1 MGNYVI
7 VGNGVAAVGCIE
19 GIRSVDTEGPI
30 TVVSKEPYPAYCRP
44 LISYLLEGKTD
55 LARMPYRGADFY
67 ERMGCEVLYGRAAE
81 RLDAQGRAVVLDDG
95 TRVGYDALCVATGA
109 SPFEPPYP
117 GLDSVPSKYFFV
129 TLDDALGLGE
139 AIDASSKVLVVGAGL
154 IGLKCAEGIVGRVA
168 SVTVCN
174 RSGQVLSS
182 ILDHDSAEIVQD
194 RLETHGIH
202 LVLGDTVSWFEG
214 GVAHMT
220 SGADIPFDVLVL
232 AVGVRA
238 NTGLVRD
245 AGGEVDRG
253 IVVDEHMRTSLPGVF
268 SAGDCTQGYDVSLGG
283 RRVLA
288 TLPNAYQ
295 QGHAAG
301 VGMAGGDE
309 LFDKGI
315 PMNSVGFFGLHAMTA
330 GTYVGEVYEERD
342 EGSVKRLFVDD
353 GLLKGFILVGRDER
367 AGIYTSLIRERV
379 PLSSVDF
386 DMLRRGATTA
396 ALPTGQRLK
405 LFGEAV

>member
-1 MGNYVI
+1 
-7 VGNGVAAVGCIE
+7 
-19 GIRSVDTEGPI
+19 
-30 TVVSKEPYPAYCRP
+30 
-44 LISYLLEGKTD
+44 
-55 LARMPYRGADFY
+55 
-67 ERMGCEVLYGRAAE
+67 
-81 RLDAQGRAVVLDDG
+81 
-95 TRVGYDALCVATGA
+95 
-109 SPFEPPYP
+109 
-117 GLDSVPSKYFFV
+117 
-129 TLDDALGLGE
+129 
-139 AIDASSKVLVVGAGL
+139 
-154 IGLKCAEGIVGRVA
+154 
-168 SVTVCN
+168 
-174 RSGQVLSS
+174 
-182 ILDHDSAEIVQD
+182 
-194 RLETHGIH
+194 
-202 LVLGDTVSWFEG
+202 
-214 GVAHMT
+214 
-220 SGADIPFDVLVL
+220 
-232 AVGVRA
+232 
-238 NTGLVRD
+238 
-245 AGGEVDRG
+245 
-253 IVVDEHMRTSLPGVF
+253 MRTSLPGVF

-367 AGIYTSLIRERV
+367 AGIYTLLIRERV

-405 LFGEAV
+405 MFGEAV